1 MLMYFILS
9 FPTIQPW
16 RLFGSVRITLV
27 LTLLGVLPNIYKVS
41 IFPKLTK
48 KNFIKEIKNLE
59 VSNAV
64 QNAGV
69 PKKVLMK
76 NAELFPE

>member
-1 MLMYFILS
+1 MQMHFIVS

-16 RLFGSVRITLV
+16 RLFGSVKITLV

-48 KNFIKEIKNLE
+48 KTVIKGIKNLE
-59 VSNAV
+59 VSSGV
-64 QNAGV
+64 QDAGV

-76 NAELFPE
+76 NAELFPK

>member
-1 MLMYFILS
+1 M
-9 FPTIQPW
+9 
-16 RLFGSVRITLV
+16 
-27 LTLLGVLPNIYKVS
+27 LPNIYKVS

-64 QNAGV
+64 QDAGV